1 MKKIIL
7 VFLGVLVFITLNSQT
22 ISDGIIVHDTR
33 LINDAANFTKK
44 QSGLILKI
52 ELNLESLV
60 LVLIQLT

>member
-44 QSGLILKI
+44 TIRADF
-52 ELNLESLV
+52 
-60 LVLIQLT
+60 